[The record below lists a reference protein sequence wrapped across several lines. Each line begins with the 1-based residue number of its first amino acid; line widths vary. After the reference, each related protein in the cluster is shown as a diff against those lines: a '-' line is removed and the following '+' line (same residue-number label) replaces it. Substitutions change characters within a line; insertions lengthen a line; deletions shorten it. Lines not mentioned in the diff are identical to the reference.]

1 MSNRTFLGI
10 LLIVGFSCGKPQ
22 DSANVEPISY
32 SVDSVVVD
40 SMGEIL
46 YLEYLLQVSDYCQ
59 QDGFLYNYSEFDHS
73 IEKIDLDR
81 LELVDKY
88 PLQKEG
94 PDGTG
99 SWISSLKS
107 MGNGKLFLAGQ
118 FGGHFNLEGRL
129 VKKFD
134 WNNISLAQGGM
145 DDKENVYQQMA
156 NPSFDHLA
164 FGLVTDHS
172 TNRISLKKLN
182 IADTLISTFEIDP
195 NGNYKKY
202 TLGDLTTYNKWDP
215 RVFITSQQDKMI
227 VSHEFSN
234 DFYVYSP
241 ENDDLQQVTYSS
253 LHTSSKVTIATEGD
267 LINSIEDRINAL
279 ESYHEQVSFG
289 PLVLDPQKERYYRL
303 SSSRTFG
310 EEKRER
316 RLLHETTNIDVFL
329 SVFDMEFNLLSEMPI
344 PELNINPSA
353 KYFVK
358 EGMLWVFEN
367 MDDEM
372 GFVRVAIGE

>member
-1 MSNRTFLGI
+1 MFNRTFLGI
-10 LLIVGFSCGKPQ
+10 LLIVGFSCGKSQ
-22 DSANVEPISY
+22 DAANVETISY

-59 QDGFLYNYSEFDHS
+59 EDAFLYNYSEFDHS

-107 MGNGKLFLAGQ
+107 LGNGKLFLAGQ

-145 DDKENVYQQMA
+145 ADKENVYQQMA

-227 VSHEFSN
+227 ISHEFSN

-241 ENDDLQQVTYSS
+241 ENDELQQVTYSS
-253 LHTSSKVTIATEGD
+253 QHTPSKVTIATEGD

-289 PLVLDPQKERYYRL
+289 PLVWDLQNKRYLRL
-303 SSSRTFG
+303 SSSRRFG

-329 SVFDMEFNLLSEMPI
+329 SVFDMEFNLLSETPI
-344 PELNINPSA
+344 PKLTINPSS

-358 EGMLWVFEN
+358 DGVLWVFKNRE
-367 MDDEM
+367 DEM
-372 GFVRVAIGE
+372 GFVRVAISE

>member
-1 MSNRTFLGI
+1 MINRTFLAII
-10 LLIVGFSCGKPQ
+10 LTISFSCGKSQ
-22 DSANVEPISY
+22 DSASVESIVY

-59 QDGFLYNYSEFDHS
+59 EDEFLYNYSEFDHS

-118 FGGHFNLEGRL
+118 YGGHFNLEGRL

-215 RVFITSQQDKMI
+215 RVFITSQQDELI

-241 ENDDLQQVTYSS
+241 EYDELQQVTYSS
-253 LHTSSKVTIATEGD
+253 QHTPSKITIATEGD
-267 LINSIEDRINAL
+267 VINSIEDRINAL

-289 PLVLDPQKERYYRL
+289 PLVLDPQNERYYRL

-329 SVFDMEFNLLSEMPI
+329 SVFDMEFNLLSETPI
-344 PELNINPSA
+344 PELNTNPSA

-358 EGMLWVFEN
+358 DGMLWVFQN
-367 MDDEM
+367 RDDEM
-372 GFVRVAIGE
+372 GFVRVVISE

>member
-1 MSNRTFLGI
+1 MFNRTFLGI
-10 LLIVGFSCGKPQ
+10 LLIVSFSCGKPQ
-22 DSANVEPISY
+22 DSANVETISY
-32 SVDSVVVD
+32 RVDSVVVD

-46 YLEYLLQVSDYCQ
+46 YLEYLLHVSDYCQ
-59 QDGFLYNYSEFDHS
+59 EDAFLYNYSEFDHS

-81 LELVDKY
+81 LELVDKF

-94 PDGTG
+94 PNGTG

-118 FGGHFNLEGRL
+118 YAGHFNLEGRL

-145 DDKENVYQQMA
+145 DDKENVYQQKA

-195 NGNYKKY
+195 NENYKKY

-215 RVFITSQQDKMI
+215 RVFITSQQDKVI

-241 ENDDLQQVTYSS
+241 ENDELQQVTYSS
-253 LHTSSKVTIATEGD
+253 QHTPSKVTIATEGD

-372 GFVRVAIGE
+372 GFVRVAISE

>member
-1 MSNRTFLGI
+1 MFNRTFLGI
-10 LLIVGFSCGKPQ
+10 LLIVGFSCGKSQ
-22 DSANVEPISY
+22 DAANVETISY

-59 QDGFLYNYSEFDHS
+59 EDAFLYNYSEFDHS

-81 LELVDKY
+81 VELVDKY

-107 MGNGKLFLAGQ
+107 LGNGKLFLAGQ
-118 FGGHFNLEGRL
+118 FGGHFKLEGRL

-145 DDKENVYQQMA
+145 ADKENVYQQMA

-182 IADTLISTFEIDP
+182 VADTLISTFEIDP

-215 RVFITSQQDKMI
+215 RVFITSQQDKVI

-241 ENDDLQQVTYSS
+241 ENDELQQVTYSS
-253 LHTSSKVTIATEGD
+253 QHTPSKVTLATEGD
-267 LINSIEDRINAL
+267 FINSIEDRINAL

-289 PLVLDPQKERYYRL
+289 PLVWDLQNKRYLRL

-316 RLLHETTNIDVFL
+316 RLLHDTTNIDVFL
-329 SVFDMEFNLLSEMPI
+329 SVFDMEFNLLSETPI
-344 PELNINPSA
+344 PELTIDPSA

-358 EGMLWVFEN
+358 DGMLWVFKNRE
-367 MDDEM
+367 DEM
-372 GFVRVAIGE
+372 GFVRVAISE